1 MTKLIVPKVAYR
13 PTGANRP
20 RAWKYHLQKEE
31 AVKPVRTVCGLTLDG
46 VESALI
52 VDIPT
57 GELCRQC
64 LGAMKEK
71 DK

>member
-1 MTKLIVPKVAYR
+1 MTELIIPTVAYR
-13 PTGANRP
+13 PTGTERP
-20 RAWKYHLQKEE
+20 RAWKWHLRKRDGIKRVQ
-31 AVKPVRTVCGLTLDG
+31 TICGLTLED

-52 VDIPT
+52 ADIPT

-71 DK
+71 